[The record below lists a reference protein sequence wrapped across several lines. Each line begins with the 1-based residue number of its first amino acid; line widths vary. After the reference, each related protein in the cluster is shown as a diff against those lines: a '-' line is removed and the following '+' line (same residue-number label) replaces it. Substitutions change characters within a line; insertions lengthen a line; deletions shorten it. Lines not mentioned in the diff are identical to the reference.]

1 MTSEITKSL
10 PGCRCTRLHLR
21 PRLHPRTTAR
31 LQAFNGRREPP
42 LANNEM
48 EWQEEGV
55 VETCWRAE
63 AEPRGLAAGVVI
75 GVESRGSSSRRP
87 PVLQMGN
94 FGVDLGFRWASGG
107 ISDCGE
113 RQFGPISACE
123 KRARGKSKFGRKKFD
138 RVTFFRD
145 PPGKTKSREFR
156 KIPARNVNTA

>member
-123 KRARGKSKFGRKKFD
+123 KRARGKSKFGQKNL
-138 RVTFFRD
+138 TGSLFFETHRERRN
-145 PPGKTKSREFR
+145 PGNFAKSR
-156 KIPARNVNTA
+156 PGM